1 MIPRDFTI
9 VVGNQQCGKSVW
21 SKLNSANQKRLLCF
35 DPLAS
40 YPNVNFTDDPKD
52 WIPPLL
58 DGRLND
64 FRRGVY
70 WSEELPMLAHAA
82 AAVGNCMLLIEECS
96 LCFEKRD
103 AIPDYIKQLV
113 FMGTHLGVDRLF
125 VAQRAN
131 SIPVDVRSQASRL
144 VSFRQTEPNDVR
156 AICERIGREYEE
168 TLFALPKLE
177 CLDWEAETGAVQRY
191 SIHP

>member
-1 MIPRDFTI
+1 MIPRAFTI

-21 SKLNSANQKRLLCF
+21 SKLNSATEKRLLCF

-40 YPNVNFTDDPKD
+40 YPNVNFSDDPQD
-52 WIPPLL
+52 WIPALL
-58 DGRLND
+58 QGRLND

-70 WSEELPMLAHAA
+70 WRDELPMLAHAA

-96 LCFEKRD
+96 LCFDKGEK
-103 AIPDYIKQLV
+103 IPDFLTQHV
-113 FMGTHLGVDRLF
+113 FMGTHIGVDRLF

-131 SIPVDVRSQASRL
+131 SIPVDVRSQASRI

-156 AICERIGREYEE
+156 ALCERIGREYADI
-168 TLFALPKLE
+168 LPALPKLE
-177 CLDWEAETGAVQRY
+177 CLDWEVESGVVRRY